1 MVYIAYFT
9 ELNLQICDYAQK
21 RCICCKNCKYA
32 LDENFHGH
40 FCPPRKAAKFCHPG
54 VVRPNY
60 ARIFDKSLISSW
72 ERREGGRV
80 DVSAETLADISEV
93 TTI

>member
-1 MVYIAYFT
+1 MENVVLFEVILLDMLACCYIFSKDQPRD
-9 ELNLQICDYAQK
+9 LGGDGHCGLQGYIEIFIDRVCV
-21 RCICCKNCKYA
+21 
-32 LDENFHGH
+32 
-40 FCPPRKAAKFCHPG
+40 G

-60 ARIFDKSLISSW
+60 ATGIFDKSLISSW
-72 ERREGGRV
+72 ERREGGRH

>member
-1 MVYIAYFT
+1 MENVVFFEVILLDMLACCYIVSKDQPRGVGGDGHCG
-9 ELNLQICDYAQK
+9 LQGYIDIFIDRVCV
-21 RCICCKNCKYA
+21 
-32 LDENFHGH
+32 
-40 FCPPRKAAKFCHPG
+40 G